1 MNKTAF
7 SCKINF
13 NIAGAFAKFTELS
26 TYFVLNRKILDKVNF
41 TVYDGINLCHWNG
54 GRINEEIY
62 YSQEQIDFYYKRNI
76 NIALTFSNN
85 IIDIN
90 DKVGNELLEKFHK
103 EGNKI
108 ILVNDELRKYI
119 RKNFPKYILVHSITD
134 TGKLS
139 PIYKE
144 CINYYKDL
152 ETKYNIIVPKMEHAM
167 YLDHRVNL
175 EQYEI
180 MVNDSCTYNCPLYND
195 HFKKI
200 NEQNLLSNP
209 PKQLTQKQIYNIGEC
224 WLTNFNPDVGDIR
237 YKIKEGTMCG
247 MDLSTEQLIELKNKG
262 IRHFKISGREM
273 CSDMFRSQ
281 LDRIIE

>member
-1 MNKTAF
+1 
-7 SCKINF
+7 
-13 NIAGAFAKFTELS
+13 L
-26 TYFVLNRKILDKVNF
+26 LNLLDKVNF

-200 NEQNLLSNP
+200 NEQNLLSN
-209 PKQLTQKQIYNIGEC
+209 IYNIGEC